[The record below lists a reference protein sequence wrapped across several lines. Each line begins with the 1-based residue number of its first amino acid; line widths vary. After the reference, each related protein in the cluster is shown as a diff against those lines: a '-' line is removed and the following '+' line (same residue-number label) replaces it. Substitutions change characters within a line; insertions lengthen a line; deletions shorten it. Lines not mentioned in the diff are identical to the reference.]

1 MVYVVVLILAI
12 AVILLIA
19 SQTYVETTFVFHRL
33 PNDNSI
39 QINIKALFGIIKLK
53 YKINYLEILLQKFDK
68 KSKDKKDRSANGAMD
83 LYKNILTYILS
94 NAKVDCIKC
103 NIVVG
108 LDDAYYT
115 AITTGLIWALF
126 GSLISILAVHNTID
140 DLDINI
146 NPNYR
151 SMSFDIDLYCII
163 KTKTVNIII
172 AGIKAAHIYIKYK
185 MFKKGGDTYGR
196 SSYSGVDENHNG

>member
-1 MVYVVVLILAI
+1 
-12 AVILLIA
+12 
-19 SQTYVETTFVFHRL
+19 
-33 PNDNSI
+33 
-39 QINIKALFGIIKLK
+39 
-53 YKINYLEILLQKFDK
+53 
-68 KSKDKKDRSANGAMD
+68 MD

-172 AGIKAAHIYIKYK
+172 AAHIYIKYK

>member
-1 MVYVVVLILAI
+1 MVVLILAI

>member
-1 MVYVVVLILAI
+1 MVILILAI
-12 AVILLIA
+12 AVILLIV
-19 SQTYVETTFVFHRL
+19 SQTYVETTFVLHRL

-39 QINIKALFGIIKLK
+39 QINIKALFGIVKLK
-53 YKINYLEILLQKFDK
+53 YKINYLEILLSKFAK
-68 KSKDKKDRSANGAMD
+68 KDSDKKDGLAAEAMN

-94 NAKVDCIKC
+94 NAKVDCIRC

-115 AITTGLIWALF
+115 AIITGLLWALF

-146 NPNYR
+146 NPNYK
-151 SMSFDIDLYCII
+151 SMSFDIDLCCII

-196 SSYSGVDENHNG
+196 SSYSGIDENHNG

>member
-1 MVYVVVLILAI
+1 VVYVVVLILAI

>member
-1 MVYVVVLILAI
+1 VVVLILAI

>member
-1 MVYVVVLILAI
+1 MVILILAI
-12 AVILLIA
+12 AVILLIV

-53 YKINYLEILLQKFDK
+53 YKINYLEILLKKLDK
-68 KSKDKKDRSANGAMD
+68 KNKDKKDELAAGAMD
-83 LYKNILTYILS
+83 LYKNILKYILS
-94 NAKVDCIKC
+94 NAKVDCIRC
-103 NIVVG
+103 NIIVG

-115 AITTGLIWALF
+115 AITTGMLWALS
-126 GSLISILAVHNTID
+126 GSLISMLAVHNTID

-146 NPNYR
+146 NPNYK

-196 SSYSGVDENHNG
+196 SSYSGIDENHNG